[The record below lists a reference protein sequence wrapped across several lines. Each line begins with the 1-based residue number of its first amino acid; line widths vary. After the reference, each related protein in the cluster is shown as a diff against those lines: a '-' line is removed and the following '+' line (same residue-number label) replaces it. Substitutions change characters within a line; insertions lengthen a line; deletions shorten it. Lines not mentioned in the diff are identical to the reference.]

1 MCTEGTTPDTLT
13 AFLYGELPAA
23 DARAFETHMR
33 ACEPCRAEVA
43 ALRAVRDDLLAW
55 APPECRELPSSWASA
70 PAPPP
75 APMARMRAWVPA
87 FGLAAAAMLLLA
99 ISASIAN
106 LEIRYDAQGLVVRT
120 GRGAAAPGVDAGEP
134 GETGRTLAGGPAA
147 AAPHAASAGVTRDDL
162 AALERRVLETFAAG
176 GTRAG
181 MQSVA
186 LGSDNPQLSRE
197 VRRLIEESE
206 RRTRQEMADRFLTI
220 VADFEGHRRADM
232 LRVSQAIGQM
242 QSRTGA
248 ELAQTRDAL
257 GRLLLV
263 SQGQP
268 PQR

>member
-1 MCTEGTTPDTLT
+1 MCTEGTTHDTLI

-33 ACEPCRAEVA
+33 ACEPCRADVA

-55 APPECRELPSSWASA
+55 APPECNELPSSWAAA
-70 PAPPP
+70 PVAAP
-75 APMARMRAWVPA
+75 APMARMRAWMPA

-99 ISASIAN
+99 VSASIAN

-120 GRGAAAPGVDAGEP
+120 GRAAAAAPASQQALGAPAAPAAAPGVTP
-134 GETGRTLAGGPAA
+134 
-147 AAPHAASAGVTRDDL
+147 DDL
-162 AALERRVLETFAAG
+162 AALERRVMQTFAAAD
-176 GTRAG
+176 TRARTG
-181 MQSVA
+181 MQTVA
-186 LGSDNPQLSRE
+186 LSSDNPQLSRE

-257 GRLLLV
+257 GRLMLV

>member
-1 MCTEGTTPDTLT
+1 MCTEGTTHDTLI

-23 DARAFETHMR
+23 DARAFEAHMR

-55 APPECRELPSSWASA
+55 APPECNELPSSWAAA
-70 PAPPP
+70 PVTAP
-75 APMARMRAWVPA
+75 APMARMRAWMPA

-99 ISASIAN
+99 VSASMAN

-120 GRGAAAPGVDAGEP
+120 GRAAAPASQE
-134 GETGRTLAGGPAA
+134 RLSAA
-147 AAPHAASAGVTRDDL
+147 AAPVTAPAVTPDDL
-162 AALERRVLETFAAG
+162 AALERRVMQTFAAAE
-176 GTRAG
+176 TRARTG
-181 MQSVA
+181 MQAVA
-186 LGSDNPQLSRE
+186 LSSGHPQLSRE

-263 SQGQP
+263 SQGQA